1 MLRMHSSQF
10 FPSDSFLDWL
20 LRQLSHIKT
29 FLTSSPSPTPPAGSS
44 STRTAPATTGTSS
57 GTSRAKAQP
66 KASTN
71 ACTTR
76 SQRNRVGAPGRVT
89 RQAPPVMPSSCLS
102 GGRDAGTG
110 IPSTASSTSESSF
123 IAWSTPEKLEG
134 GLTGTDIETFL
145 AKHNLS
151 IEPWQL
157 EMLKKKRPAK
167 MVYYPWKHQG
177 WFENNLVIIDDVET
191 PMAVNTTFYNA
202 IAKEFGVDPEKIKN
216 AMISLKPNTT
226 PTIMLTIE
234 LTASQTNALHW
245 IDEAG
250 D

>member
-1 MLRMHSSQF
+1 
-10 FPSDSFLDWL
+10 
-20 LRQLSHIKT
+20 
-29 FLTSSPSPTPPAGSS
+29 
-44 STRTAPATTGTSS
+44 
-57 GTSRAKAQP
+57 
-66 KASTN
+66 
-71 ACTTR
+71 
-76 SQRNRVGAPGRVT
+76 
-89 RQAPPVMPSSCLS
+89 
-102 GGRDAGTG
+102 
-110 IPSTASSTSESSF
+110 
-123 IAWSTPEKLEG
+123 
-134 GLTGTDIETFL
+134 
-145 AKHNLS
+145 
-151 IEPWQL
+151 
-157 EMLKKKRPAK
+157 MLKKKRPAK